1 MSMVANPGQRAV
13 IKSNPEKQK
22 DLKNLFEANK
32 SAIMAVLPKHV
43 TADRLMKIALSTTS
57 KDAKLLACAPKS
69 LFRCVVEAASLGL
82 EPGGVLGEAYLVPFK
97 GDATLVIGYRGLI
110 KLARQSGEI
119 KSIRARV
126 VYKGEEFQVN
136 LGLHE
141 DIVHKPIIGGV
152 ERTDAD
158 IVAVYAIAEFVD
170 GDPQFEVMDKDQID
184 KIRARSASANSGPW
198 VTDYAEMAR
207 KTVIRRLAKVLP
219 LSAEKS
225 ESFHKAIAHDTAV
238 DMGERSPVIDVP
250 FLGDDEDAGEAPQ
263 TRADSLL
270 AKVSANGAKVTHDK
284 DGVIVEVNS

>member
-32 SAIMAVLPKHV
+32 SAIMAVLPKHL
-43 TADRLMKIALSTTS
+43 TPDRMLKIALSTTS
-57 KDAKLLACAPKS
+57 KDAKLLACSPKS
-69 LFRCVVEAASLGL
+69 LFRCVVESASLGL
-82 EPGGVLGEAYLVPFK
+82 EVGGVLGEAYLVPFK
-97 GDATLVIGYRGLI
+97 GDCTLIVGYKGLV

-119 KSIRARV
+119 KSIDVFVA
-126 VYKGEEFQVN
+126 YAGDEFQVQ
-136 LGLHE
+136 LG
-141 DIVHKPIIGGV
+141 
-152 ERTDAD
+152 TDPRITHTPLLGADDRKDED
-158 IVAVYAIAEFVD
+158 IVAVYAVAKYTD
-170 GDPQFEVMDKDQID
+170 GGHQFAFMTKGEVD

-198 VTDYAEMAR
+198 VTDYAEMAK
-207 KTVIRRLAKVLP
+207 KTVIRRLSKMLP

-225 ESFHKAIAHDTAV
+225 EAFHKAVAHDTAI
-238 DMGERSPVIDVP
+238 DIGERSPVIDVP

-284 DGVIVEVNS
+284 DGVVVEVNS

>member
-1 MSMVANPGQRAV
+1 MVANPGQRAV

-82 EPGGVLGEAYLVPFK
+82 EPGGALGEAYLVPFK

-126 VYKGEEFQVN
+126 VYADDTFQVEYGLRETITHVPA
-136 LGLHE
+136 LGA
-141 DIVHKPIIGGV
+141 D
-152 ERTDAD
+152 ERKDED
-158 IVAVYAIAEFVD
+158 IVAVYAIAEYND
-170 GDPQFEVMDKDQID
+170 GDPQFEVMTKGQVDA
-184 KIRARSASANSGPW
+184 IRKRSASASSGPW
-198 VTDYAEMAR
+198 VTDYAEMAK
-207 KTVIRRLAKVLP
+207 KTVIRRLSKVLP

-225 ESFHKAIAHDTAV
+225 EGFHKAIAHENAV

-284 DGVIVEVNS
+284 DGVVVEVNS